1 MPKCKNCGAEVKEG
15 DLFCGFCGK
24 RIETAPQAPAQPLP
38 QPQLQQAAY
47 AKEAMAQAQ
56 QPPAA
61 PAAQPVMQKE
71 VALKSPLGEV
81 KSVSVGPCRWG
92 YLFSIFVCLYRKDFK
107 TFIMLFIGWNVIIL
121 FMGLILPLSYTECML
136 VWTMMVSMGKEFI
149 ASDPSLMSTWKLC
162 FAVYVIA
169 IIVFNIIF
177 ALKYNAFYIKRLL
190 SKGWQP
196 LGPNDAYTLRQK
208 GIMI

>member
-1 MPKCKNCGAEVKEG
+1 MPKCKNCGADVKEG

-24 RIETAPQAPAQPLP
+24 RIETAPEIPAQLIP

-56 QPPAA
+56 QPQAA
-61 PAAQPVMQKE
+61 QAAQPVILEK
-71 VALKSPLGEV
+71 VTLRSPLGEV
-81 KSVSVGPCRWG
+81 KSVSTGFCGWMVLFGPFLC
-92 YLFSIFVCLYRKDFK
+92 IYRRDFK
-107 TFIMLFIGWNVIIL
+107 MFFILLLF
-121 FMGLILPLSYTECML
+121 
-136 VWTMMVSMGKEFI
+136 
-149 ASDPSLMSTWKLC
+149 
-162 FAVYVIA
+162 
-169 IIVFNIIF
+169 IF
-177 ALKYNAFYIKRLL
+177 ALVPINMLISSLAIMYGGVYWVPVILLYVIGWGGGLYILFKYNAIYIKGLL

>member
-1 MPKCKNCGAEVKEG
+1 MPKCKNCGADVKEG

-24 RIETAPQAPAQPLP
+24 RIETAPEIPAQPIP

-56 QPPAA
+56 QPQAA
-61 PAAQPVMQKE
+61 QAAQPVILEK
-71 VALKSPLGEV
+71 VTLRSPLGEV
-81 KSVSVGPCRWG
+81 KSVSTGFCGWMVPFGP
-92 YLFSIFVCLYRKDFK
+92 LVCLYRRDFK
-107 TFIMLFIGWNVIIL
+107 MFFILFIINVVASYVCPFIVGFILAYLGYGVIVSVARLSSTLGVCTSVIIAA
-121 FMGLILPLSYTECML
+121 F
-136 VWTMMVSMGKEFI
+136 
-149 ASDPSLMSTWKLC
+149 
-162 FAVYVIA
+162 
-169 IIVFNIIF
+169 
-177 ALKYNAFYIKRLL
+177 KYNKIYIKGLL